1 MWYCWKYLDNLGW
14 VSQHQYNFD
23 NVIDERFLGNAQC
36 AGCESQNKSFEQQ
49 RLSLKRN
56 IFQPEIDDISLHT
69 IWTEWPVFMMEHKH
83 LNSFEQTIK
92 VRCEIQSCLKN
103 EKNIPFCGQVYQEKN
118 IYLEILQKALIYA
131 IFEKISGDSKISLL
145 SSLLKRLSSYIVEM
159 HKIHN
164 FPSQLLLF
172 RKMGW
177 IWRKVLKWT

>member
-1 MWYCWKYLDNLGW
+1 MKCTHTTHTTLWSKKTKEPSRSAVTLPPQQMAHICGHGNPIVYPEILKNSFFKFFRKCDCWKYLDNLGW

-36 AGCESQNKSFEQQ
+36 AGYESQNKSFEQQ

-92 VRCEIQSCLKN
+92 VRCEIQCCLTN
-103 EKNIPFCGQVYQEKN
+103 
-118 IYLEILQKALIYA
+118 A
-131 IFEKISGDSKISLL
+131 KISHFVVKCIKRKI
-145 SSLLKRLSSYIVEM
+145 Y
-159 HKIHN
+159 
-164 FPSQLLLF
+164 
-172 RKMGW
+172 
-177 IWRKVLKWT
+177 IWRFYKRR